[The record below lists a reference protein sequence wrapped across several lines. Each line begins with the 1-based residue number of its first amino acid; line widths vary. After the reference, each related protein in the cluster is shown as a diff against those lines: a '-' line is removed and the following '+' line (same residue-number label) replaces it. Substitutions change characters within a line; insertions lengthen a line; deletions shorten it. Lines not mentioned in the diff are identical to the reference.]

1 MSKLS
6 KIMSIF
12 FNFSAKILSKIAPQ
26 KASNR
31 DIRDKKARNHN
42 ICDK

>member
-12 FNFSAKILSKIAPQ
+12 LQLSAKILSKIAPQ
-26 KASNR
+26 IARNR
-31 DIRDKKARNHN
+31 DIRDKKTRNHN